1 LYVYRRTL
9 VKHSFLKYIDEV
21 KNMWK
26 KKVSIAFLSVMML
39 FGTAVSASAAQQNVS
54 VKVDSKRVSFP
65 DAQPYFESSRVMIP
79 VRFVSE
85 SLGAKLSYGKEYSG
99 NKVNRVVT
107 IKLGDKVIYMTVNS
121 SKVLVGEQIITLDVP
136 ARLQEER
143 VYVPLRFVSEA
154 LGTQVKWNQA
164 QRLVS
169 ISTGTDIAEPEKKP
183 EAPSTGIYKEG
194 FEWPRENELGKTLFV
209 NNMQVKNGELTFTLP
224 KNANGSLIGDRGAI
238 TKLTPGKTYTFT
250 IGKDSGYLS
259 ISKPESK
266 GDQWEGYYVF
276 MDANYVDDIKA
287 LFGTVKDGVVV
298 AGVGQGVSPL
308 QEVIEQAKKIK

>member
-1 LYVYRRTL
+1 
-9 VKHSFLKYIDEV
+9 
-21 KNMWK
+21 MWK
-26 KKVSIAFLSVMML
+26 KKVSIAVLSVMML

-85 SLGAKLSYGKEYSG
+85 SLGAKVSYGKESSG
-99 NKVNRVVT
+99 NKVKRVVT

-164 QRLVS
+164 QKLVS
-169 ISTGTDIAEPEKKP
+169 ISTGAEIKEPEPDTEVDNMYGDFQFKD
-183 EAPSTGIYKEG
+183 G
-194 FEWPRENELGKTLFV
+194 FDDLAKALFINNAKVTNGK
-209 NNMQVKNGELTFTLP
+209 LTFTVP
-224 KNANGSLIGDRGAI
+224 KGATATYWTNDMAS
-238 TKLTPGKTYTFT
+238 TKLVSGKTYTYAL
-250 IGKDSGYLS
+250 GGNKGS
-259 ISKPESK
+259 ISINLVYPGKNE
-266 GDQWEGYYVF
+266 QEGYSLFLDSKVNADMAAKF
-276 MDANYVDDIKA
+276 GSITDDAIVA
-287 LFGTVKDGVVV
+287 LATNKGIGATTLTK
-298 AGVGQGVSPL
+298 
-308 QEVIEQAKKIK
+308 VILAAKEL